1 MAQPTKFNSDN
12 DSTRIFRMPVSD
24 PTSPDLMQTKRQS
37 HPTIA
42 IVKGPQTGAIFE
54 LSEATVALGRDPH
67 STIFL
72 NDMTVSRN
80 HARIDLS
87 KVGEGIITIEDLGSL
102 NGTWVDGAIVNNAQL
117 VDGSTIQIGTFR
129 MIFHTNTI

>member
-54 LSEATVALGRDPH
+54 LSEATVTLGRDPH